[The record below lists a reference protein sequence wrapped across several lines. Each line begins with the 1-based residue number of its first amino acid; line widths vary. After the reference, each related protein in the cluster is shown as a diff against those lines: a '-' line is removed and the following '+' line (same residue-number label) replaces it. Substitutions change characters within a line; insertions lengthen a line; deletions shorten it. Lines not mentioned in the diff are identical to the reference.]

1 MYWISCHTLIESR
14 LYVWDFSAATSV
26 YCDVESSKLRLAM
39 GVGKLRYG
47 GEVNEILG
55 HGDWGAMRVART
67 RHSSGGEAK
76 VGLGT
81 EGGVVK

>member
-1 MYWISCHTLIESR
+1 M
-14 LYVWDFSAATSV
+14 
-26 YCDVESSKLRLAM
+26 
-39 GVGKLRYG
+39 GKLRYG

>member
-1 MYWISCHTLIESR
+1 MLLLQCIVVQSPVSF
-14 LYVWDFSAATSV
+14 VWQW
-26 YCDVESSKLRLAM
+26 

-67 RHSSGGEAK
+67 RYSSGGEVK